1 MLQIDYKSGV
11 SICDQIINGFIN
23 LISIGVLKTDDPM
36 PSVRSMALSI
46 SVNPNTIQKAYAILE
61 ERQIIYTVK
70 GKGSFV
76 ADAENTKRELLLK
89 EREALKSAVNSAKLK
104 GLTLKEVEDIIK
116 CIYEKGGNH
125 CD

>member
-36 PSVRSMALSI
+36 PSVRSMASSI

-89 EREALKSAVNSAKLK
+89 ERQALKSAVNSAKLK
-104 GLTLKEVEDIIK
+104 GLTLKGGIIK
-116 CIYEKGGNH
+116 IFVNRFIKIFH
-125 CD
+125 QK